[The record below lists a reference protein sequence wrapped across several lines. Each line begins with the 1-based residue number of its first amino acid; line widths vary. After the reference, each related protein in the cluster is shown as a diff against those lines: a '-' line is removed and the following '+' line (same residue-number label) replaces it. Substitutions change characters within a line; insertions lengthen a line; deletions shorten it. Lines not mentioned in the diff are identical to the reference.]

1 MVEKETNG
9 ETKGSEMKVQYPE
22 ITINLLLYVCSH
34 EFLYMSVYC
43 FIKAALYSKRKKEK
57 PTPWSSVFFF
67 F

>member
-34 EFLYMSVYC
+34 EFLYMYVYC
-43 FIKAALYSKRKKEK
+43 FIKAALY
-57 PTPWSSVFFF
+57 
-67 F
+67 